1 MARSKHWEGNH
12 DKGNI
17 EFPQYLVPEHTLP
30 LPFLLDDILHGKT
43 VEK

>member
-1 MARSKHWEGNH
+1 MTRGKHWEGNP

-30 LPFLLDDILHGKT
+30 LPALLEDILQGKT